1 MSIEG
6 IFTFLSYFLRNGIME
21 RISQNYLML
30 IAFFLA
36 LVFIGCAKKEKEEA
50 KESSTPSNQKNATV
64 KTVSPTS
71 TSPSSNDLSTIEAKN
86 TETLKAMNEGKD
98 IEPLSTDT
106 LKGFLPNTLAGME
119 RSLSDARQMG
129 LVGINVAS
137 ARADYD
143 ATSDTGSLTIRIMDL
158 GNISGPMRLGMTGWT
173 INQFDRKTDT
183 GYEKTTTFKDHKSLE
198 KYDNQDQH
206 GELHVF
212 AGDRFVVEITGDN
225 VTMETIKQAMGQI
238 DLKKLVE
245 TAK

>member
-36 LVFIGCAKKEKEEA
+36 LVFIGCAKKEKEEEA

-86 TETLKAMNEGKD
+86 EGKV